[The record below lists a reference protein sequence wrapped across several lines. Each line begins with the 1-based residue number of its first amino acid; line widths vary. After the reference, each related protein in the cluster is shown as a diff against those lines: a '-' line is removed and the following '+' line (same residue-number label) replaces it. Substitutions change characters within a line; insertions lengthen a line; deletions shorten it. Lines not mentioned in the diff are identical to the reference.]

1 MNRRKFLV
9 NNSKLALGVSLITT
23 TGFSMY
29 NNAHFTKFISKR
41 PPKDKRTFKSEAV
54 EEIIKEVKK
63 IIVNPEL
70 AWMFENCYPN
80 TLDTTVDY
88 EVIDGKPDS
97 FVITGDID
105 AMWLRDSTA
114 QVWPY
119 MPLINKDPKIKNLI
133 LGLINRQVKCVLTD
147 PYANAFYKDLTRI
160 SKWSSDVPT
169 PKPGV
174 HERKWEID
182 SLCYFI
188 RLSYHY
194 YKISGDKSFMD
205 SDWDKAVK
213 LVVETFRTEQREN
226 GTSPYSFSREHS
238 MTVGL
243 AQFYGKGAPTKHT
256 GLIHSIFRPSDDG
269 TLLPYLI
276 PSNIFAYVSLA
287 QLSELYNI
295 DNKDVDFSKEC
306 MSFSTQVKSAVEK
319 YAIKEHQ
326 DFGEIYAY
334 EVDGFGNKLFMDDA
348 NVPSLMSLA
357 YLDEEFKN
365 SPIYTNTRKFL
376 ISENNPYFLKGSEAE
391 GQASPHTGKDK
402 IWPMGI
408 ILRAMTSTNDEE
420 IKKCLEMLLSTHN
433 KTGFMHEAF
442 DKDDQSNYYRSWF
455 AWANTLFG
463 ELIIKIYNEKPYLLK
478 ELYS

>member
-1 MNRRKFLV
+1 MDRRKFLI
-9 NNSKLALGVSLITT
+9 NNSKVALGMTLIPAA
-23 TGFSMY
+23 GFSMADNVNFKKY
-29 NNAHFTKFISKR
+29 KSNR
-41 PPKDKRTFKSEAV
+41 PPLSERTFTSDVV
-54 EEIIKEVKK
+54 EQTIKKVKAS
-63 IIVNPEL
+63 IADAEL

-88 EVIDGKPDS
+88 EVIDGKPDA

-119 MPLINKDPKIKNLI
+119 MPLIDKDLKIKNLI
-133 LGLINRQVKCVLTD
+133 LGLINRQVKCILTD

-160 SKWSSDVPT
+160 SKWSTDIPT

-182 SLCYFI
+182 SLCYFV

-194 YKISGDKSFMD
+194 FKISGDNSFMD
-205 SDWDKAVK
+205 SDWDKAAK

-243 AQFYGKGAPTKHT
+243 AQFYGKGAPTKYT

-276 PSNIFAYVSLA
+276 PSNIFAYVSLE
-287 QLSELYNI
+287 QLSELYTING
-295 DNKDVDFSKEC
+295 KDTDFSDAC
-306 MSFSTQVKSAVEK
+306 MSFSKQVKLAVEK
-319 YAIKEHQ
+319 HAIKEHV
-326 DFGEIYAY
+326 DFGKIYAY
-334 EVDGFGNKLFMDDA
+334 EVDGYGNNLFMDDA

-357 YLDEEFKN
+357 YIGGH
-365 SPIYTNTRKFL
+365 SPKDRIYKNTRKFL
-376 ISENNPYFLKGSEAE
+376 ISDSNPWFLRGKAAE
-391 GQASPHTGKDK
+391 GQSSPHTGREN

-408 ILRAMTSTNDEE
+408 ILRGITSEDENE
-420 IKKCLEMLLSTHN
+420 IKMCLRMLKKTHAD
-433 KTGFMHEAF
+433 TGFMHESF
-442 DKDDQSNYYRSWF
+442 HKDDAYNFSRSWF

-463 ELIIKIYNEKPYLLK
+463 EFVIKVYNERPWILK
-478 ELYS
+478 NNFS

>member
-1 MNRRKFLV
+1 MDRRKFLI
-9 NNSKLALGVSLITT
+9 NNSKVALGMTLIPAA
-23 TGFSMY
+23 GFSIADNVNFKKY
-29 NNAHFTKFISKR
+29 KSNR
-41 PPKDKRTFKSEAV
+41 PPLNERTFTSDVV
-54 EEIIKEVKK
+54 EETIKKVKAS
-63 IIVNPEL
+63 IADAEL
-70 AWMFENCYPN
+70 AWIFENCYPN

-88 EVIDGKPDS
+88 EVIDGKPDA

-119 MPLINKDPKIKNLI
+119 MPLIDKDLKIKNLI
-133 LGLINRQVKCVLTD
+133 LGLINRQVKCILTD

-160 SKWSSDVPT
+160 SKWSTDIPT

-182 SLCYFI
+182 SLCYFV

-194 YKISGDKSFMD
+194 FKISGDNSFMD
-205 SDWDKAVK
+205 SDWDKAAK
-213 LVVETFRTEQREN
+213 LVVKTFRTEQREN

-243 AQFYGKGAPTKHT
+243 AQFYGKGAPTKYT

-276 PSNIFAYVSLA
+276 PSNIFAYVSLE
-287 QLSELYNI
+287 QLSELYTING
-295 DNKDVDFSKEC
+295 KDTDFSDAC
-306 MSFSTQVKSAVEK
+306 MSFSNQVKLAVEK
-319 YAIKEHQ
+319 HAIKEHV
-326 DFGEIYAY
+326 DFGKIYSY
-334 EVDGFGNKLFMDDA
+334 EVDGFGNNLFMDDA

-357 YLDEEFKN
+357 YIGGH
-365 SPIYTNTRKFL
+365 SPKDRIYKNTRKFL
-376 ISENNPYFLKGSEAE
+376 ISDSNPWFLRGKAAE
-391 GQASPHTGKDK
+391 GQSSPHTGGEN

-408 ILRAMTSTNDEE
+408 ILRGITSEDENE
-420 IKKCLEMLLSTHN
+420 IKMCLRMLKKTHAD
-433 KTGFMHEAF
+433 TGFMHESF
-442 DKDDQSNYYRSWF
+442 HKDDAYNFSRSWF

-463 ELIIKIYNEKPYLLK
+463 EFVIKVYNERPWILK
-478 ELYS
+478 NNFS

>member
-1 MNRRKFLV
+1 MNRRRFLI
-9 NNSKLALGVSLITT
+9 NNSKLAIGVSLIPTA
-23 TGFSMY
+23 GFSIY
-29 NNAHFTKFISKR
+29 DKANFTKFISNR
-41 PPKDKRTFKSEAV
+41 PPIDERTFKSDAV
-54 EEIIKEVKK
+54 EELINEVKSS
-63 IIVNPEL
+63 IANPEL

-119 MPLINKDPKIKNLI
+119 MPLISKDPKIKNLI

-147 PYANAFYKDLTRI
+147 PYANAFFKDLTRI
-160 SKWSSDVPT
+160 SKWSSDIPT

-243 AQFYGKGAPTKHT
+243 AQFYGKGAPTKYT

-287 QLSELYNI
+287 QLSEL
-295 DNKDVDFSKEC
+295 
-306 MSFSTQVKSAVEK
+306 
-319 YAIKEHQ
+319 
-326 DFGEIYAY
+326 
-334 EVDGFGNKLFMDDA
+334 
-348 NVPSLMSLA
+348 
-357 YLDEEFKN
+357 
-365 SPIYTNTRKFL
+365 
-376 ISENNPYFLKGSEAE
+376 
-391 GQASPHTGKDK
+391 
-402 IWPMGI
+402 
-408 ILRAMTSTNDEE
+408 
-420 IKKCLEMLLSTHN
+420 
-433 KTGFMHEAF
+433 
-442 DKDDQSNYYRSWF
+442 
-455 AWANTLFG
+455 
-463 ELIIKIYNEKPYLLK
+463 
-478 ELYS
+478 

>member
-1 MNRRKFLV
+1 MNRRKFLI
-9 NNSKLALGVSLITT
+9 NNSKAALGITLIPAA
-23 TGFSMY
+23 GFSMADNVNFKKY
-29 NNAHFTKFISKR
+29 KSNR
-41 PPKDKRTFKSEAV
+41 PPLSERTFTSDVV
-54 EEIIKEVKK
+54 EETIKKVKAS
-63 IIVNPEL
+63 IADAEL
-70 AWMFENCYPN
+70 AWIFENCYPN

-88 EVIDGKPDS
+88 EVIDGKPDA

-119 MPLINKDPKIKNLI
+119 MPLIDKDQKIKNLI
-133 LGLINRQVKCVLTD
+133 LGLINRQVKCILTD

-160 SKWSSDVPT
+160 SKWSTDIPT

-182 SLCYFI
+182 SLCYFV
-188 RLSYHY
+188 RLSYY
-194 YKISGDKSFMD
+194 YFKISGDNSFMD
-205 SDWDKAVK
+205 SDWDKAAK

-243 AQFYGKGAPTKHT
+243 AQFYGKGAPTKYT

-276 PSNIFAYVSLA
+276 PSNIFAYVSLE

-295 DNKDVDFSKEC
+295 NGKDTDFSNAC
-306 MSFSTQVKSAVEK
+306 MSFSKQVKLAVEK
-319 YAIKEHQ
+319 HAIKEHV
-326 DFGEIYAY
+326 DFGKIYAY
-334 EVDGFGNKLFMDDA
+334 EVDGYGNNLFMDDA

-357 YLDEEFKN
+357 YIGGH
-365 SPIYTNTRKFL
+365 SPKDRIYKNTREFL
-376 ISENNPYFLKGSEAE
+376 ISDSNPWFLRGKAAE
-391 GQASPHTGKDK
+391 GQSSPHTGREN

-408 ILRAMTSTNDEE
+408 ILRGITSEDENE
-420 IKKCLEMLLSTHN
+420 IKMCLRMLKKTHAD
-433 KTGFMHEAF
+433 TGFMHESF
-442 DKDDQSNYYRSWF
+442 HKDDAYNFSRSWF

-463 ELIIKIYNEKPYLLK
+463 EFVIKVYNERPWILK
-478 ELYS
+478 NNFS

>member
-1 MNRRKFLV
+1 MDRRKFLI
-9 NNSKLALGVSLITT
+9 NNSKVALGMTLIPAA
-23 TGFSMY
+23 GFSIADNVNFKKY
-29 NNAHFTKFISKR
+29 KSNR
-41 PPKDKRTFKSEAV
+41 PPLNERTFTSDVV
-54 EEIIKEVKK
+54 EETIKKVKAS
-63 IIVNPEL
+63 IADAEL
-70 AWMFENCYPN
+70 AWIFENCYPN

-88 EVIDGKPDS
+88 EVIDGKPDA

-119 MPLINKDPKIKNLI
+119 MPLIDKDLKIKNLI
-133 LGLINRQVKCVLTD
+133 LGLINRQVKCILTD

-160 SKWSSDVPT
+160 SKWSTDIPT

-182 SLCYFI
+182 SLCYFV

-194 YKISGDKSFMD
+194 FKISGDNSFMD
-205 SDWDKAVK
+205 SDWDKAAK
-213 LVVETFRTEQREN
+213 LVVKTFRTEQREN

-243 AQFYGKGAPTKHT
+243 AQFYGKGAPTKYT

-276 PSNIFAYVSLA
+276 PSNIFAYVSLE
-287 QLSELYNI
+287 QLSELYTING
-295 DNKDVDFSKEC
+295 KDTDFSDAC
-306 MSFSTQVKSAVEK
+306 MSFSNQVKLAVEK
-319 YAIKEHQ
+319 HAIKEHV
-326 DFGEIYAY
+326 DFGKIYSY
-334 EVDGFGNKLFMDDA
+334 EVDGFGNNLFMDDA

-357 YLDEEFKN
+357 YIGGH
-365 SPIYTNTRKFL
+365 SPKDRIYKNTRKFL
-376 ISENNPYFLKGSEAE
+376 ISDSNPWFLRGKAAE
-391 GQASPHTGKDK
+391 GQSSPHTGREN

-408 ILRAMTSTNDEE
+408 ILRGITSEDENE
-420 IKKCLEMLLSTHN
+420 IKMCLRMLKKTHAD
-433 KTGFMHEAF
+433 TGFMHESF
-442 DKDDQSNYYRSWF
+442 HKDDVYNFSRSWF

-463 ELIIKIYNEKPYLLK
+463 EFVIKVYNERPWILK
-478 ELYS
+478 NNFS

>member
-1 MNRRKFLV
+1 MDRRKFLI
-9 NNSKLALGVSLITT
+9 NNSKVALGMTLIPAA
-23 TGFSMY
+23 GFSIADNVNFKKY
-29 NNAHFTKFISKR
+29 KSNR
-41 PPKDKRTFKSEAV
+41 PPLNERTFTSDVV
-54 EEIIKEVKK
+54 EETIKKVKAS
-63 IIVNPEL
+63 IADAEL
-70 AWMFENCYPN
+70 AWIFENCYPN

-88 EVIDGKPDS
+88 EVIDGKPDA

-119 MPLINKDPKIKNLI
+119 MPLIDKDPKIKNLI
-133 LGLINRQVKCVLTD
+133 LGLINRQVKCILTD

-160 SKWSSDVPT
+160 SKWSTDIPT

-182 SLCYFI
+182 SLCYFV

-194 YKISGDKSFMD
+194 FKISGDNSFMD
-205 SDWDKAVK
+205 SDWDKAAK
-213 LVVETFRTEQREN
+213 LVVKTFRTEQREN

-243 AQFYGKGAPTKHT
+243 AQFYGKGAPTKYT

-276 PSNIFAYVSLA
+276 PSNIFAYVSLE
-287 QLSELYNI
+287 QLSELYTINGK
-295 DNKDVDFSKEC
+295 DNDFSDAC
-306 MSFSTQVKSAVEK
+306 MSFSNQVKLAVEK
-319 YAIKEHQ
+319 HAIKEHV
-326 DFGEIYAY
+326 DFGKIYSY
-334 EVDGFGNKLFMDDA
+334 EVDGFGNNLFMDDA

-357 YLDEEFKN
+357 YIGGH
-365 SPIYTNTRKFL
+365 SPKDRIYKNTRKFL
-376 ISENNPYFLKGSEAE
+376 ISDSNPWFLRGKAAE
-391 GQASPHTGKDK
+391 GQSSPHTGREN

-408 ILRAMTSTNDEE
+408 ILRGITSEDENE
-420 IKKCLEMLLSTHN
+420 IKMCLRMLKKTHAD
-433 KTGFMHEAF
+433 TGFMHESF
-442 DKDDQSNYYRSWF
+442 HKDDAYNFSRSWF

-463 ELIIKIYNEKPYLLK
+463 EFVIKVYNERPWILK
-478 ELYS
+478 NNFS